1 MMRKRKSRLRPAGL
15 RLTGEQQ
22 KLWGT
27 LVFLAKILVLS
38 LPLYF
43 IILFSISLSPLQQLD
58 AAVSAGILRSM
69 GYDVER
75 EGAYLTVG
83 TEKAF
88 SFYLTED
95 CTAWKSFLLLFA
107 LVFAMPAIALRSRIK
122 GLAFGLPILWLG
134 NQARIVGVV
143 LTERATSVQ
152 FAMLTHDY
160 AWRVFLVAFV
170 LGVWFLWLK
179 NPGLEFRIRWLEG
192 VKRRLLTQK
201 PGIRRVTRAR
211 RSPRLLTRKAKR

>member
-1 MMRKRKSRLRPAGL
+1 MKKGTKPRGL
-15 RLTGEQQ
+15 NFTLQQQ

-43 IILFSISLSPLQQLD
+43 IILCSISLSPLQQLD

-134 NQARIVGVV
+134 NQARIVGGV
-143 LTERATSVQ
+143 LTERATRVQ
-152 FAMLTHDY
+152 FAMLPHDY
-160 AWRVFLVAFV
+160 GWGGFLVG
-170 LGVWFLWLK
+170 LGL
-179 NPGLEFRIRWLEG
+179 GG
-192 VKRRLLTQK
+192 
-201 PGIRRVTRAR
+201 G
-211 RSPRLLTRKAKR
+211 